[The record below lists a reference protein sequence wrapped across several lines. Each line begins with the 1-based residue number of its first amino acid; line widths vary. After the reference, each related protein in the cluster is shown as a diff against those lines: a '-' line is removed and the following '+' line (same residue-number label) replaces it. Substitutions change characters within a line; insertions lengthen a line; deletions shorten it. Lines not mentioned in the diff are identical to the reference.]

1 MAKSRKKM
9 RKMITTTLFDGTTKE
24 EFLSESEYN
33 ARLYELQRSLG
44 RSKLFYHGWLNGQ
57 LVIMHR

>member
-1 MAKSRKKM
+1 MK
-9 RKMITTTLFDGTTKE
+9 KMITTQLFDGTTKE

-33 ARLYELQRSLG
+33 ARLYMLQKEMG
-44 RSKLFYHGWLNGQ
+44 RSKLFYHGWLNGK